1 MQADEIARHRKFL
14 TAGVWILATIGIG
27 FALYQGRDILG
38 PFALA
43 ALIWLVLEG
52 LARELHRRIKG
63 LPLWAGHLV
72 AIAAVVLGAALSFG
86 IIRDAVQRFVN
97 SSASYETSINDSIA
111 NVYAMLHLSGPPQ
124 IATLLKSNTMM
135 PFVQPAIEAAQSTLG
150 TSVLVM
156 IYIGFLYFAGS
167 HWTTKMVSIFPIRE
181 DRKRALH
188 VIADIRR
195 AMEQYLWVQTVL
207 SLITSV
213 LTYFTLLAM
222 GLQNALFWSFV
233 IFFLNYIP
241 TLGSIVAAALPTLFA
256 LVQDPH
262 SWPAWMPHGS
272 VPCALVVFLGVSI
285 WQFGIGNF
293 VSPRMTGNSLNIAP
307 LTVLLSLAVW
317 GGIWGGIGVFLS
329 APLTVLVMIILAEIP
344 GARWIAVLVSE
355 DGNPG
360 GAIRVAAHKNT
371 HTEAPQQA

>member
-14 TAGVWILATIGIG
+14 TAGVWIIATIGIG
-27 FALYQGRDILG
+27 YALNQGKDIFG

-52 LARELHRRIKG
+52 LARELHRRIQG
-63 LPLWAGHLV
+63 LPLWAGHLIAISGVVIGV
-72 AIAAVVLGAALSFG
+72 ALAFG
-86 IIRDAVQRFVN
+86 IIRDAVQRFME
-97 SSASYETSINDSIA
+97 SSGGYEASLNDSIV
-111 NVYAMLHLSGPPQ
+111 NVYAMLGLSEPPKV
-124 IATLLKSNTMM
+124 AALLKSNAVL
-135 PFVQPAIEAAQSTLG
+135 PFVQPAIEAAQSTAG
-150 TSVLVM
+150 TLALVM

-167 HWTTKMVSIFPIRE
+167 AWTTKMVNIFPIRE

-195 AMEQYLWVQTVL
+195 AMERYLWVQTVL

-262 SWPAWMPHGS
+262 TWPPWMPHGAIA
-272 VPCALVVFLGVSI
+272 CALVVFLGVSV

-344 GARWIAVLVSE
+344 GARWIAVLISE

-360 GAIRVAAHKNT
+360 GAIRLAAHKAQGID
-371 HTEAPQQA
+371 APQQA

>member
-1 MQADEIARHRKFL
+1 MKSPAIANSSPPACGSSPRS
-14 TAGVWILATIGIG
+14 
-27 FALYQGRDILG
+27 ALVSRCTKDILG

-43 ALIWLVLEG
+43 VLIWLVLEG
-52 LARELHRRIKG
+52 LARELSRRIKG
-63 LPLWAGHLV
+63 LPLWAGH
-72 AIAAVVLGAALSFG
+72 AIAIGIVVIGIAMAFG
-86 IIRDAVQRFVN
+86 IVRDAVQRFMG
-97 SSASYETSINDSIA
+97 SSASYETSLNEAIV
-111 NVYAMLHLSGPPQ
+111 NVY
-124 IATLLKSNTMM
+124 TLLRLGDPPRVAALLNSSAVL
-135 PFVQPAIEAAQSTLG
+135 PFVQPAIGAAQNTLG
-150 TSVLVM
+150 TLALVL
-156 IYIGFLYFAGS
+156 IYVGFLYFAGS
-167 HWTTKMVSIFPIRE
+167 GWATKMVSIFPVRE

-222 GLQNALFWSFV
+222 GLENALFWSFV

-256 LVQDPH
+256 LVQQH
-262 SWPAWMPHGS
+262 GSWPAWMPHES
-272 VPCALVVFLGVSI
+272 IYCALVVFLGVSV
-285 WQFGIGNF
+285 WQFAIGNF

-329 APLTVLVMIILAEIP
+329 APLTVLVMIVLAEIP
-344 GARWIAVLVSE
+344 GARWIAVLLSA

-360 GAIRVAAHKNT
+360 GAIRQAAHKQNVT
-371 HTEAPQQA
+371 DERPAT

>member
-1 MQADEIARHRKFL
+1 MHADEVARHRRFL
-14 TAGVWILATIGIG
+14 SAGVWIIATIAIG
-27 FALYQGRDILG
+27 FALNQGKDIFG

-52 LARELHRRIKG
+52 LARALQNRIRG
-63 LPLWAGHLV
+63 LPLWAGHAA
-72 AIAAVVLGAALSFG
+72 AIGGVLIGVGLAFG
-86 IIRDAVQRFVN
+86 IIRDAVQRFMA
-97 SSASYETSINDSIA
+97 ASGGYETRLNDSIA
-111 NVYAMLHLSGPPQ
+111 SVYAMLDLSDPPKV
-124 IATLLKSNTMM
+124 AALMKSSAVL
-135 PFVQPAIEAAQSTLG
+135 PFVQPALETAQSTAG
-150 TSVLVM
+150 TLALVM

-167 HWTTKMVSIFPIRE
+167 SWTTKMVNIFPIRE

-188 VIADIRR
+188 VIGDIRH

-207 SLITSV
+207 SLITCV
-213 LTYFTLLAM
+213 LTYFTLLGM
-222 GLQNALFWSFV
+222 GLENALFWSFV

-256 LVQDPH
+256 LVQDTH
-262 SWPAWMPHGS
+262 AWPPWMPHGAIA
-272 VPCALVVFLGVSI
+272 CAIVVFLGVSV
-285 WQFGIGNF
+285 WQFVIGNF
-293 VSPRMTGNSLNIAP
+293 ISARMTGNSLNIAP

-344 GARWIAVLVSE
+344 GGRWIAVLISD

-360 GAIRVAAHKNT
+360 GAIRSAAHRSPG
-371 HTEAPQQA
+371 ADRPQKA